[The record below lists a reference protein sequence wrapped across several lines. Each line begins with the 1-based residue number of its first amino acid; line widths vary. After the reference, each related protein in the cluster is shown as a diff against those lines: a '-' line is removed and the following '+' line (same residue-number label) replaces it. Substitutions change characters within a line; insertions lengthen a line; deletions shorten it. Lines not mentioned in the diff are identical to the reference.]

1 MPMIPFVG
9 QSYTLTSRNFDCQR
23 TVNLMPVMDQTQQGK
38 AVSALI
44 PTPGLKRFGDLGTSP
59 VRGMVQDQRSG
70 RVFAVYGATLTE
82 IFEDGT
88 HADIASLSTSE
99 GFISMAGNGQQICIV
114 DGENGYILR
123 LEDNQFSPIVA
134 EGWLGSYTVTF
145 LDGYFVFVKPA
156 SQQIYISQPYSDPIE
171 IDPLDFAS
179 AEGAPD
185 NVMAAIGLKRQLWC
199 FGSYTTEVW
208 YDSGNADFPFQPIQ
222 GAFNQYGLLAP
233 WSLAL
238 MDDTFFWLGR
248 NDAGSTIVYCCE
260 GFNARRIST
269 DAVEQ
274 AMQGY
279 PNPQNAVAYAYNQG
293 GRSVYVINFPEANST
308 WAYDNTTGAWHER
321 QYLNPISG
329 KAERAR
335 AQYHIAAFNK
345 HIVSDYA
352 DGRLYEMD
360 LDTFSDDGDPIVR
373 MRQSP
378 HMAGPELERISYQ
391 EFQLDCQTGVGT
403 PSGAFS
409 QVFPQI
415 RLSWSNDG
423 GYTWSNEIPAGLGPA
438 GAFTF
443 RVIWRRLGEARDR
456 VWRVTMTDPVPT
468 TWIQA
473 RVIASPSIS

>member
-1 MPMIPFVG
+1 MEATTTASAVTYGLLKFILGHTIAAAVASAVGFFVI
-9 QSYTLTSRNFDCQR
+9 TPR
-23 TVNLMPVMDQTQQGK
+23 TVREAMVRI
-38 AVSALI
+38 VSTLFASFIVGPIVVAYFHVHYPLLFEAAAKQASAE
-44 PTPGLKRFGDLGTSP
+44 GLTGVGEMYVSWPIVVLCGLPAWWVVGWVLRWFDNRRDKDLGQ
-59 VRGMVQDQRSG
+59 V
-70 RVFAVYGATLTE
+70 
-82 IFEDGT
+82 
-88 HADIASLSTSE
+88 
-99 GFISMAGNGQQICIV
+99 
-114 DGENGYILR
+114 
-123 LEDNQFSPIVA
+123 VA

-403 PSGAFS
+403 PG
-409 QVFPQI
+409 I
-415 RLSWSNDG
+415 LS
-423 GYTWSNEIPAGLGPA
+423 
-438 GAFTF
+438 
-443 RVIWRRLGEARDR
+443 
-456 VWRVTMTDPVPT
+456 
-468 TWIQA
+468 
-473 RVIASPSIS
+473 